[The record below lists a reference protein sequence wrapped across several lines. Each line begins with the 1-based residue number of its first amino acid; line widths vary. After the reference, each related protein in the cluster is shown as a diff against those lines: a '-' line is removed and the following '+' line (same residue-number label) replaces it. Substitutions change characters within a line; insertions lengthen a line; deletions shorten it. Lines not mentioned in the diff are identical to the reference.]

1 MKKTLICLFLTVAG
15 ILVSPG
21 AVSYAEPSIL
31 SKTLTVQNPI
41 NLQQL
46 PSIITEGFEILK
58 SVDFSAALST
68 WLKKSSPFLQS
79 NAPLMKGTLQGVVQD
94 AVGKCIGYSAIDSWF
109 VTENTQI
116 VFIESQHEHGA
127 LFWSFTTYKSPRG
140 WIISDFT
147 LNTDPSE
154 VLPPSIIFRRST

>member
-1 MKKTLICLFLTVAG
+1 MKKALICLCVALAG
-15 ILVSPG
+15 IVVSPVAATYG
-21 AVSYAEPSIL
+21 EPSIL
-31 SKTLTVQNPI
+31 SKTLTVQNQI
-41 NLQQL
+41 DSQQL
-46 PSIITEGFEILK
+46 PSIITEGVELLE
-58 SVDFSAALST
+58 SNDFGAALEA
-68 WLKKSSPFLQS
+68 WFEKSSPFLQS
-79 NAPLMKGTLQGVVQD
+79 NAPLMKSTLQGVVQD

-116 VFIESQHEHGA
+116 IFIESQHKHGA

-154 VLPPSIIFRRST
+154 VLPPSIIFRR